1 MQGFDLAAAAP
12 VAALE
17 EQGTTVELTG
27 ADGEPLT
34 FGDDRPVTMTIAGTY
49 SARYRK
55 AERAEADRMLKRKKK
70 QVTPEEAEERM
81 MSLAAACV
89 LAWDGFFSNGEPF
102 ACTPENVK
110 AVLKAAPWIYS
121 QVLEAMQDHAR
132 FFSTASTT

>member
-17 EQGTTVELTG
+17 DQGTTVELTG

-34 FGDDRPVTMTIAGTY
+34 FGDGQPVTMTIAGTY

-70 QVTPEEAEERM
+70 TVTPEEAEERM
-81 MSLAAACV
+81 VSLAAACV
-89 LAWDGFFSNGEPF
+89 IDWAGIYSSGEPL
-102 ACTPENVK
+102 ACTPDNVK
-110 AVLKAAPWIYS
+110 AVLKAAPWIYG